1 MIRKNFFSLNMLWLV
16 SFLSLYA
23 QNNQPKLAVGIVVD
37 QMRMEYLYRFA
48 SGFGADG
55 FNRLLH
61 EGFVC
66 YNTQIN
72 YVPTFT
78 GPGHASIYSGTTPKY
93 HGIAGNDWYDRES
106 RKTMYCASDSLAE
119 TVGNDKNT
127 KGSYSA
133 RNILVPN
140 LGDALKLS
148 TAKHGLVY
156 AVSLKDRASAFPA
169 GHAADGAYWFDKK
182 TGNFVT
188 STYYAKSLPEWL
200 TKFNKLRKAESY
212 LDSTWKPVALGYPNS
227 LPENEYLKYTHSKG
241 LDSLSQMTLRQ
252 TLKKGE
258 KSYNPVYNSPF
269 GNKLLTDLAIAT
281 IQNTGIGKDTY
292 PDLLAISYS
301 SPDAV
306 GHTYGPQSIELNDT
320 YIRLDAELARL
331 FEALD
336 ANVGKGN
343 YVVFLTADH
352 GMTDIP
358 GLLAENKIPGGY
370 FSLDRIINETKL
382 MLKTQY
388 GENKWIEGFVDG
400 QIYLNHALIAEK
412 KLDLTEIQNRIA
424 SFVRTKKGVSDVFT
438 ANQLTSRDFT
448 TEMGGRVQK
457 GFHNQRSGDVW
468 ILALPGWMDEND
480 GSTATHGSAFISDTN
495 IPLIWY
501 GANIPKGSSYQR
513 YDITDIAPTVSALLH
528 IMYPAA
534 AIGNPIPEVF
544 K

>member
-1 MIRKNFFSLNMLWLV
+1 MKIKYSLIPGIL
-16 SFLSLYA
+16 LSLATLSEA
-23 QNNQPKLAVGIVVD
+23 QTSRPKLAIGIVVD
-37 QMRMEYLYRFA
+37 QMRMEYIYRFS
-48 SGFGADG
+48 SGFGKNG
-55 FNRLLH
+55 FNRLIN

-72 YVPTFT
+72 YVPTVT

-93 HGIAGNDWYDRES
+93 HGIAGNEWYDRNIH
-106 RKTMYCASDSLAE
+106 KTIYCASDSLAE
-119 TVGNDKNT
+119 TVGNDVT
-127 KGSYSA
+127 SKGSYSA

-156 AVSLKDRASAFPA
+156 AISMKDRASAFPA
-169 GHAADGAYWFDKK
+169 GHAADGAFWFDKK
-182 TGNFVT
+182 TGNFVS
-188 STYYAKSLPEWL
+188 STYYMKSLPEWL
-200 TKFNKLRKAESY
+200 TKFNKPRKAESY
-212 LDSTWKPVALGYPNS
+212 LDSTWKPIAKSYPYS
-227 LPENEYLKYTHSKG
+227 FPENEYLKYTHSKG

-258 KSYNPVYNSPF
+258 NAYNPIYSSPF

-281 IQNTGIGKDTY
+281 IQSTGIGKVDY

-301 SPDAV
+301 SPDVV

-320 YIRLDAELARL
+320 YIRLDRELARL

-343 YVVFLTADH
+343 YVIFLTADH

-370 FSLDRIINETKL
+370 FSAEKILNETKS
-382 MLKTQY
+382 MLNNQY
-388 GENKWIEGFVDG
+388 GENKWIERFVDG
-400 QIYLNHALIAEK
+400 QIYLNHTLIEEK
-412 KLDLTEIQNRIA
+412 KLDLNEIQNRIA
-424 SFVRTKKGVSDVFT
+424 AFIRTKEGISDVFT
-438 ANQLTSRDFT
+438 ANQITSYDFT
-448 TEMGGRVQK
+448 TEIGGRVQK
-457 GFHNQRSGDVW
+457 GFHNIRSGDVW
-468 ILALPGWMDEND
+468 IIALPGWMDEND
-480 GSTATHGSAFISDTN
+480 GSAATHGSAFMSDTN

-501 GANIPKGSSYQR
+501 GGNIPTGHSYQR
-513 YDITDIAPTVSALLH
+513 YNITDIAPTVSALLH
-528 IMYPAA
+528 IIYPAA
-534 AIGNPIPEVF
+534 AIGNPIPEVL